1 VIGAIIIGLIAGW
14 LTGKL
19 MRGEG
24 YGLFADILLGL
35 VGAVI
40 GSWIFNALGIVAY
53 GRIGFLAM
61 ALVGAIVLVSI
72 VHLIRSP
79 SPPCQTSALI
89 LARPMRRRDWR
100 LEGGPARRLAHLR
113 AVE

>member
-1 VIGAIIIGLIAGW
+1 MHIFGAIVIGLIAGW

-40 GSWIFNALGIVAY
+40 GNRIFDAFGIVAY
-53 GRIGFLAM
+53 GGVGHLAM
-61 ALVGAIVLVSI
+61 ALVGAIVLVGV
-72 VHLIRSP
+72 VHLVR
-79 SPPCQTSALI
+79 
-89 LARPMRRRDWR
+89 RPAPQR
-100 LEGGPARRLAHLR
+100 
-113 AVE
+113 

>member
-79 SPPCQTSALI
+79 SPQ
-89 LARPMRRRDWR
+89 
-100 LEGGPARRLAHLR
+100 H
-113 AVE
+113 

>member
-1 VIGAIIIGLIAGW
+1 MIGAIIIGLIAGW

-24 YGLFADILLGL
+24 YGMFADILLGL

-40 GSWIFNALGIVAY
+40 GSWIFSALGIFVY

-61 ALVGAIVLVSI
+61 ALVGAIVLVGI
-72 VHLIRSP
+72 VHLVRSP
-79 SPPCQTSALI
+79 S
-89 LARPMRRRDWR
+89 R
-100 LEGGPARRLAHLR
+100 HY
-113 AVE
+113 